1 MRNLMICMVTVA
13 LWVAAPLIANGA
25 EDAQKIQALF
35 SLAQTVPAKIEDS
48 SAGKAFPIFME
59 DRQQFGALNQQF
71 AAAVGPEVAAFQRDP
86 QGFLLLQAFS
96 RAMQKIGYDYDAT
109 IFVTYDGISPDAY
122 YWLGNTRRSEF
133 FLPVSMVLNNE
144 EYLKKALA
152 EGLISR
158 ESALAYLQGTAD
170 FISALSKQ

>member
-1 MRNLMICMVTVA
+1 MRRLMICMVAVV
-13 LWVAAPLIANGA
+13 LWLAAPHIANGA
-25 EDAQKIQALF
+25 GDAEKLQALI
-35 SLAQTVPAKIEDS
+35 SLAQTTPAKIEDS
-48 SAGKAFPIFME
+48 GAGKPFPIFME
-59 DRQQFGALNQQF
+59 DMQQFGALNQRF
-71 AAAVGPEVAAFQRDP
+71 SAAVGPEVAVFQRDP
-86 QGFLLLQAFS
+86 QGFLLLGAFS

-170 FISALSKQ
+170 FLSALSKQ

>member
-1 MRNLMICMVTVA
+1 MRRLMICMVAVA
-13 LWVAAPLIANGA
+13 LLLAAPHIANGA
-25 EDAQKIQALF
+25 GDAEKLQALIT
-35 SLAQTVPAKIEDS
+35 LAQTTPAKIEGS
-48 SAGKAFPIFME
+48 GAGKPFPIFIE
-59 DRQQFGALNQQF
+59 DMQQFGALNQQF
-71 AAAVGPEVAAFQRDP
+71 GAAVGPEVAAFQRDP
-86 QGFLLLQAFS
+86 QGFLLLEAFS

-158 ESALAYLQGTAD
+158 DAALAYLQGTAD
-170 FISALSKQ
+170 FLSALSKQ